1 MKNKF
6 ILLALLVVGTVHT
19 HASILLQEE
28 AIDLKSALNA
38 VAKDMR
44 VKLSDNLDEKSKS
57 YKLTQSLSGNG
68 LDILKRLSDVYD
80 FDWYIFG
87 GVLTVESGSPYINYV
102 YRPKNIKSNLLISD
116 LKEIFNQNSAK
127 KIKLVEKG
135 NAVLIS
141 GTTRFVNDV
150 VGYSNMI
157 DKSYFLDS
165 FNNIEVARIEFN
177 YISVIDRDIDTYDG
191 KFKFPGAQSLISSAI
206 VNIGQFTNVSDSDVS
221 NKAYRL
227 KLSES
232 DKQSLEDEEKTAQV
246 QALPSS
252 NALLV
257 RGTPDEIKLAKRI
270 ASLIDIQRRQL
281 LFTLKVYDVSA
292 EKSENFGIDSSWL
305 NGTRGIYDIIVPPFA
320 QTKDFLR
327 NFQALSTNGLARGV
341 YQTNLLVLENQ
352 KGHFGKKETA
362 TITLISERQVETQ
375 KIEADNS
382 LYITGR
388 LLPTGHVQAKIEYI
402 EESLGDSDD
411 SKPPRVSSQSLQT
424 EVYIKPDQTVI
435 LGGFDN
441 TATQF
446 TTNAVPVLSSIPLLG
461 ELFKNTSQ
469 IKQKYKRYISIS
481 FEVLN

>member
-1 MKNKF
+1 
-6 ILLALLVVGTVHT
+6 
-19 HASILLQEE
+19 
-28 AIDLKSALNA
+28 
-38 VAKDMR
+38 
-44 VKLSDNLDEKSKS
+44 
-57 YKLTQSLSGNG
+57 
-68 LDILKRLSDVYD
+68 
-80 FDWYIFG
+80 
-87 GVLTVESGSPYINYV
+87 
-102 YRPKNIKSNLLISD
+102 
-116 LKEIFNQNSAK
+116 NQNSAK

-232 DKQSLEDEEKTAQV
+232 DKQSLEDEEKTSQV